1 MLSRSFYRPRRSHN
15 NGGQSDAESDASGI
29 SWASGLHSSHRR
41 RNESGSE
48 SERSVRRTHRSRRKR
63 YNPFFCLSK
72 KCKTLVLLFI
82 VKKAEQNSAK
92 NCIVKVAPVLLL
104 YAARKEL
111 QMSLA
116 ADVKENTTTVF
127 LDTNSSLSLYMYF
140 EIYYCIIITAGLL
153 HSVEVSLLRKTLLF
167 CSSRNTPLLSI
178 LR

>member
-1 MLSRSFYRPRRSHN
+1 MRKVMPAEFPGPRDCIVHIEGETNREVNPS
-15 NGGQSDAESDASGI
+15 GPCDERIGAEGKGI
-29 SWASGLHSSHRR
+29 TL
-41 RNESGSE
+41 
-48 SERSVRRTHRSRRKR
+48 
-63 YNPFFCLSK
+63 FLCLSK

-127 LDTNSSLSLYMYF
+127 LDTSSLSLYMYF
-140 EIYYCIIITAGLL
+140 ERYYCIIIIITAGLL
-153 HSVEVSLLRKTLLF
+153 DSVEVSLLLRKTLLF